1 MTPEEIIDAY
11 NVVSQ
16 DVQNYT
22 AEQAAAIGNSQRSLG
37 TLAERVASPSGQT
50 SGLANY
56 TYNRTLRP
64 TVDTLTA
71 DLVAQGKSRGLENYL
86 NAKLREAR
94 NKYEDAQNRYTV
106 ASTTPKKTE
115 DPNKNKVTEEE
126 LNGFDGKKKET
137 NTGSS
142 VNTDQGTLNQ
152 NSLIENSNA
161 YNAATGGG
169 QLPTNTTASRFKY
182 VDSKGITHN
191 GYMYYGQGGS
201 IDGMDF
207 TKEGMAAYISK
218 KANEGAKFYNTVGK
232 EVDGAILKMQYK
244 LY

>member
-71 DLVAQGKSRGLENYL
+71 DLVAQGKSRGLETYL
-86 NAKLREAR
+86 ANKLREAR
-94 NKYEDAQNRYTV
+94 NAYEDAQNKYTV
-106 ASTTPKKTE
+106 ASTTPKT
-115 DPNKNKVTEEE
+115 DPNKNGYNETEDKEYKNKVQVNTYMTDE
-126 LNGFDGKKKET
+126 
-137 NTGSS
+137 NTGLLYNVENGHVV
-142 VNTDQGTLNQ
+142 VNGNELDMTP
-152 NSLIENSNA
+152 SE
-161 YNAATGGG
+161 
-169 QLPTNTTASRFKY
+169 Y
-182 VDSKGITHN
+182 VSKGNQINKIVKPGATIKDINENIKNPTYVN
-191 GYMYYGQGGS
+191 GRGE
-201 IDGMDF
+201 IVDKDGNLVIF
-207 TKEGMAAYISK
+207 
-218 KANEGAKFYNTVGK
+218 
-232 EVDGAILKMQYK
+232 
-244 LY
+244 